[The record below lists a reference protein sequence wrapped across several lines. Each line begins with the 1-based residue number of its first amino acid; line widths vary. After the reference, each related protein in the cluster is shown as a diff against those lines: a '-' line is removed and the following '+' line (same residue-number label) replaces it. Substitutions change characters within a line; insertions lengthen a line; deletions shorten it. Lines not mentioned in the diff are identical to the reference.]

1 MHRANTFSLS
11 QRFTLLI
18 GAFAVGFAIYGA
30 WSFKVINELK
40 VNGPVYQRIV
50 QGKDLIADI
59 LPPPEYIIE
68 SYLVTLQLAGTEDA
82 RTRTALVDRLKT
94 LKSDYDSRHEFW
106 GKEGLDDGLDALFLK
121 KADAPAQDFYQIA
134 FNQFIPALN
143 RQDKEAAA
151 AAMGRMKAAY
161 EVHRE
166 IIDQVVQLTTK
177 RNETDEAQAKERIS
191 SATASLIA
199 IFAAS
204 LLLGI
209 AVAVTISRKTLA
221 NLGGEPDYAADITR
235 RIADGDLT
243 MEIALKPGDTHSLLH
258 SIKRMQERLAATVS
272 SIKTAVDHVA
282 SGSHQISTGNMD
294 LSSRTEEQAG
304 ALEESAS
311 AMEELTNAIKN
322 NTGNAQ
328 EANGLALEASGAAIK
343 GGETVGQVVDAM
355 AHISASSK
363 KIVDIIGVIDSIAFQ
378 TNILAL
384 NAAVEAARAG
394 EEGKG
399 FAVVATEVRGLAQ
412 RSANAAREIKHL
424 IGNSVDKVEEGTVL
438 VNQAGAAIQDVVMRI
453 QRVAD
458 VMSEV
463 AAASQSQSNGIE
475 QVNQSIGQM
484 DTMTQQNAALVEE
497 AAAAAE
503 SLRSQAD
510 SLAEVVSTFKLT
522 QAELVAAQNAQA
534 QYGTQYEAQY
544 QAQVVPLPKHPLPR
558 ISATSQTT
566 VQPRRPRRLAAA
578 AT

>member
-82 RTRTALVDRLKT
+82 HTRTALVDRLKT

-106 GKEGLDDGLDALFLK
+106 GKEGLDDGLNALFLK

-177 RNETDEAQAKERIS
+177 RNETDEAQAKERIT

-272 SIKTAVDHVA
+272 SIKAAVDHVA

-394 EEGKG
+394 EEGRG

-412 RSANAAREIKHL
+412 RSANAAREIKQL
-424 IGNSVDKVEEGTVL
+424 IGNSVDKVEEGTLL

-503 SLRSQAD
+503 SLKSQAD

-522 QAELVAAQNAQA
+522 QAELVAAQKVQA

-544 QAQVVPLPKHPLPR
+544 EAQVVPLPKHPLPR